1 MILQMVSL
9 SYIQNTEQT
18 EWEGQ
23 EDRRTTRTTEDVVD
37 FDSDLTAAMGD
48 FQAFLYVRPDL

>member
-1 MILQMVSL
+1 MGGA
-9 SYIQNTEQT
+9 
-18 EWEGQ
+18 EGQ
-23 EDRRTTRTTEDVVD
+23 EGHEDHEDVVD

>member
-1 MILQMVSL
+1 MGGAG
-9 SYIQNTEQT
+9 
-18 EWEGQ
+18 GQ
-23 EDRRTTRTTEDVVD
+23 EGHEDVVD